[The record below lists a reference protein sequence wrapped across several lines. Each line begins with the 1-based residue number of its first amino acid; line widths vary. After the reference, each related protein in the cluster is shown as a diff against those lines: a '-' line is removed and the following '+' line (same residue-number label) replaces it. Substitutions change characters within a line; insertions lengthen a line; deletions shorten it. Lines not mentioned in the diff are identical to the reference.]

1 MDVDIAV
8 PGGYTAAT
16 GAAQLGA
23 RGACIDR
30 TPLAWSRSTCVGVGV
45 ATLGVGATGI
55 VDLGVLAEDAWRRRR
70 IGTRPATWLPD
81 GGREKGVTPVHADVL
96 VDDVFI
102 LRALRRIGPLG
113 VSIEVGGFSVDLDL
127 CSQPGQPSRNRL
139 PFGLRTTTGG
149 GRRHGQQAGEL
160 YLRRGARR

>member
-113 VSIEVGGFSVDLDL
+113 VSIEVGGISVDLDL
-127 CSQPGQPSRNRL
+127 CSQPGQPSGNRL

-160 YLRRGARR
+160 YLRRGVRR